1 MGALRLGLIGAGK
14 HGSRYAKHA
23 GEDVAGVEL
32 AAVCRRDP
40 DAGRTLA
47 AATGAAYHADYRDL
61 ITSPAVDAVVAVVP
75 PVLHAD
81 IAAHACRAGK
91 ALLLEKPLAA
101 TLADARRIRDLVAG
115 AGIRCM
121 VAQTLRFNTVVRAL
135 AQRLDE
141 IRPLVSIYLSQ
152 RFEPSSLG
160 WLDRRAESGGGVA
173 LHTGVHS
180 FDLLRLFSGHDVE
193 EVRCE
198 TWRVLTQ
205 ETEDNVVMTCRLGG
219 GVRGA
224 VMISRSTRSRAGLI
238 ELCGAGGQ
246 LVGDHALGYAHRI
259 TGWQRDPIALPPL
272 APTVREA
279 LDAFASALRTGQPFP
294 VTVDDGLHAV
304 AVVDACYRSAAT
316 GDRVRVER

>member
-1 MGALRLGLIGAGK
+1 MGVLRLGLIGAGK
-14 HGSRYAKHA
+14 HGSRYVKHLT
-23 GEDVAGVEL
+23 EDVAGVEL
-32 AAVCRRDP
+32 VALCRRDP
-40 DAGRTLA
+40 DRGRKQA
-47 AATGAAYHADYRDL
+47 SAVGAAYHADYRDL
-61 ITSPAVDAVVAVVP
+61 IAAPGVDAVVAAVP
-75 PVLHAD
+75 PILHAD

-101 TLADARRIRDLVAG
+101 TLADARHIRDLVEA

-135 AQRLDE
+135 VDRLDE

-180 FDLLRLFSGHDVE
+180 FDLLRLFSGREVEDVS
-193 EVRCE
+193 CE
-198 TWRVLTQ
+198 TWRVLTR

-246 LVGDHALGYAHRI
+246 LVGDHALGFAHRI
-259 TGWQRDPIALPPL
+259 TGWQREPIALPPL

-279 LDAFASALRTGQPFP
+279 LSAFVSALRSGHPFP
-294 VTVDDGLHAV
+294 VTVDDGLRAV
-304 AVVDACYRSAAT
+304 AVVDACYRSART
-316 GDRVRVER
+316 GDRVTVEG